1 MNLAKPKAAPKTEPE
16 TITRPELEILAVL
29 CERAERA
36 RSTVRLAPSTVRRMM
51 RTIEKGG
58 IRG

>member
-1 MNLAKPKAAPKTEPE
+1 MSTAKTKAAPKTEPA

-29 CERAERA
+29 CERAERDRA
-36 RSTVRLAPSTVRRMM
+36 TVRLSPSTVRRMM

-58 IRG
+58 V